1 MEGLVINTELLK
13 GNMTTLVLVC
23 LQKRDMYGY
32 DLVKELQD
40 LSGGVLE
47 VKEGTL
53 YPLLHSLEK
62 DKAIESYWE
71 EREGER
77 RRKYYRIAKEG
88 KKLLKARAADW
99 QTFRKFMDHA
109 LSDAKFTG
117 VWV

>member
-1 MEGLVINTELLK
+1 MINTELLK
-13 GNMTTLVLVC
+13 GNMTTLVLAC

-40 LSGGVLE
+40 LSRGSLE

-71 EREGER
+71 EKEGER
-77 RRKYYRIAKEG
+77 RRKYYRLAKEG
-88 KKLLKARAADW
+88 RKLLKTRTADW
-99 QTFRKFMDHA
+99 QNFRKFMDHA
-109 LSDAKFTG
+109 LSDVKFAG
-117 VWV
+117 VLV